1 MDLFEPMMTK
11 KSIRRYSDEAVSDEE
26 IRQG

>member
-1 MDLFEPMMTK
+1 MDLFEPMMTQK
-11 KSIRRYSDEAVSDEE
+11 RIRRYSDEAVSDEE

>member
-1 MDLFEPMMTK
+1 MDLFEPMMTQ